1 MFVRIPSA
9 SSSRWGRFSLV
20 VGLGL
25 LPVFASCA
33 NSEDTEPFVPS
44 MRGATQPNGSGDLI
58 SEDEACERLR
68 SAALAA
74 YEDLR
79 CAQPEYPEC
88 PGFLRP
94 GGGSGCYEYREGS
107 VASCEREYEDAT
119 SCSNLAPC
127 LATAELNLELA
138 TCEQVTPEGAA
149 GAGGN
154 AGAGADAG
162 GSGGAGQGGAP
173 LVEGGSPS
181 VAGQGPQAGAAGDV
195 SGGAPP

>member
-1 MFVRIPSA
+1 M
-9 SSSRWGRFSLV
+9 
-20 VGLGL
+20 
-25 LPVFASCA
+25 PVFANCA
-33 NSEDTEPFVPS
+33 NSEDTEPLVPA
-44 MRGATQPNGSGDLI
+44 MRGATQPNGSGDLV

-68 SAALAA
+68 SAALSA

-79 CAQPEYPEC
+79 CPEPDYPEC

-127 LATAELNLELA
+127 LATAELNLELP
-138 TCEQVTPEGAA
+138 TCEHVVPEGAA

-154 AGAGADAG
+154 AGADAG
-162 GSGGAGQGGAP
+162 GVGGVGVAGQGGAP
-173 LVEGGSPS
+173 IVEGGSPS
-181 VAGQGPQAGAAGDV
+181 AAGQGPQAGAAGDA